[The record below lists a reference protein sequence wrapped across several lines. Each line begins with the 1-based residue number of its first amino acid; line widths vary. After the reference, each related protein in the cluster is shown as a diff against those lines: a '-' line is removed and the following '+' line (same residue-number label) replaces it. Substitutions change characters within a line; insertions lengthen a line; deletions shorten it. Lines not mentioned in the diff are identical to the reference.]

1 MASLSSRWS
10 LMLLR
15 WGGMKTCSD
24 FLPITFM
31 FITINLHFQCAP
43 LLKYLGLVTPTEARR
58 NVVKN
63 YEQHMRRNTLV
74 EFMRLLADSTFAGV
88 DYGIIREKVSPLA
101 DITPAELEASIEAFS
116 TRYPNK
122 TPNLENIMSYVG
134 SRASNPMAVHH
145 DTDNAMS
152 RSSRS
157 LKRSAAAA
165 AASSGLNVR
174 GTVYDFRWEAW
185 RSISSCVVFA
195 RSTCLLLD
203 NSLLLMFTQ
212 LANEQRS
219 SLWRKTNIHS
229 PFGTGGTL
237 ALIQIFIYRNKPW
250 QMTTCWL
257 YFTYYSNTSIIV
269 NCTSVSWTRE
279 VAPLS
284 HCYKAWN

>member
-1 MASLSSRWS
+1 
-10 LMLLR
+10 
-15 WGGMKTCSD
+15 MKTCYD
-24 FLPITFM
+24 FLPTTLI
-31 FITINLHFQCAP
+31 FITINLHFKCAP

-58 NVVKN
+58 KVVKN

-116 TRYPNK
+116 KRYPNK

-145 DTDNAMS
+145 DADNAMS

-174 GTVYDFRWEAW
+174 GTVYDFR
-185 RSISSCVVFA
+185 
-195 RSTCLLLD
+195 
-203 NSLLLMFTQ
+203 
-212 LANEQRS
+212 
-219 SLWRKTNIHS
+219 
-229 PFGTGGTL
+229 
-237 ALIQIFIYRNKPW
+237 
-250 QMTTCWL
+250 
-257 YFTYYSNTSIIV
+257 
-269 NCTSVSWTRE
+269 
-279 VAPLS
+279 
-284 HCYKAWN
+284 